1 MQSAAYLAGTR
12 SVGPARQPQRQ
23 LSVLFCFLQTFPTLP
38 RLSLFKFDK
47 P

>member
-1 MQSAAYLAGTR
+1 MQSAAYLAETR
-12 SVGPARQPQRQ
+12 SVGPARQPQTQ
-23 LSVLFCFLQTFPTLP
+23 LSVLFFLQTFPTLP